1 MDQHQSVY
9 EYENSHAL
17 HNIEQHPSEVDEDH
31 KVSSEKT
38 KNPSLKS
45 NFSQDMQPARNG
57 GYHDN
62 LGNGFL
68 CYLVSSGNIYCLH
81 WSLYL
86 YQSIYYLGDARP
98 GEQK

>member
-38 KNPSLKS
+38 KNSSFKA
-45 NFSQDMQPARNG
+45 NFSHDMQPARNG
-57 GYHDN
+57 G
-62 LGNGFL
+62 
-68 CYLVSSGNIYCLH
+68 
-81 WSLYL
+81 
-86 YQSIYYLGDARP
+86 
-98 GEQK
+98 